1 MLSQEMFVDQVADA
15 YQHLYDLVC
24 LRTHPLTGAVISDSS
39 LPRKEKAWQLHHI
52 LQDVVE
58 ELDPGPQA
66 PVFSREWRRYR
77 LMVLRYV
84 DGLDPQAVADQL
96 AISRRHYYREHDAA
110 IEAVA
115 SILWDR
121 HVARTDAS
129 GQPGPETGE
138 REDLSHLELLR
149 LEAARLAQ
157 ARRYEPVGDV
167 IQGVLSLLQDVL
179 QRHNLTVSL
188 ALSELPSDVSMD
200 GNLSRQVLLGVLGY
214 LIERADRAT
223 IRLTTQ
229 MEKSQVRLSLK
240 VDPPTSISSTSQE
253 EAGERLAAF
262 EEMAAL
268 SGVHI
273 SPIRIGESTIGFEMH
288 LPINSRHTVLVVDDN
303 EDVLELFQ
311 RYLSSNEY
319 RVVTAKTSQDA
330 LPLARRLQ
338 PHAITLDLMM
348 PGQDGWDLMQ
358 VLLNQPETGHIPI
371 IVCSVLKQKEL
382 ALSMGATA
390 FLQKPVTEQEM
401 LAVLEALEDA

>member
-1 MLSQEMFVDQVADA
+1 
-15 YQHLYDLVC
+15 
-24 LRTHPLTGAVISDSS
+24 
-39 LPRKEKAWQLHHI
+39 
-52 LQDVVE
+52 
-58 ELDPGPQA
+58 
-66 PVFSREWRRYR
+66 
-77 LMVLRYV
+77 
-84 DGLDPQAVADQL
+84 
-96 AISRRHYYREHDAA
+96 
-110 IEAVA
+110 
-115 SILWDR
+115 
-121 HVARTDAS
+121 
-129 GQPGPETGE
+129 
-138 REDLSHLELLR
+138 
-149 LEAARLAQ
+149 
-157 ARRYEPVGDV
+157 
-167 IQGVLSLLQDVL
+167 
-179 QRHNLTVSL
+179 
-188 ALSELPSDVSMD
+188 MD

-240 VDPPTSISSTSQE
+240 VDPPTSICSTSQE

-268 SGVHI
+268 SGVQI

-330 LPLARRLQ
+330 VTLARRLQ

-358 VLLNQPETGHIPI
+358 VLLNQPETRHIPI

-401 LAVLEALEDA
+401 LSVLEALEEA